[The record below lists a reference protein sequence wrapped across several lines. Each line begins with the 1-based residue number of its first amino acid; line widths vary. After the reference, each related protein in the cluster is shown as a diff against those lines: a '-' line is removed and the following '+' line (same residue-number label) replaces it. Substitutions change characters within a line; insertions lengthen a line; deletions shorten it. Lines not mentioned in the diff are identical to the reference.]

1 MPRGEASV
9 TINAPIEKIF
19 DVIADYGQMAHYAP
33 ISEVTNIKGN
43 PGEKGS
49 SADYTYHVL
58 GIKFTMHTTVLEAER
73 PRKVTTEETGGLS
86 GKFEWTLLPAGQGA
100 KVNVS
105 IDYSVPGGIL
115 GKIAN
120 QLLLERMNQKNM
132 ESMAQGL
139 KIYCEHK

>member
-1 MPRGEASV
+1 MPRAEASG
-9 TINAPIEKIF
+9 TINAPIEKVF
-19 DVIADYGQMAHYAP
+19 DVIADYAQMAHYAP

-58 GIKFTMHTTVLEAER
+58 GIKFTMHTTLLEVER
-73 PRKVTTEETGGLS
+73 PRKVTTEDTGGLS
-86 GKFEWTLLPAGQGA
+86 GNFEWTLEPQGQA
-100 KVNVS
+100 TKVNVR
-105 IDYSVPGGIL
+105 IDYSVPGGVL

-120 QLLLERMNQKNM
+120 RVLLERMNQKNM

-139 KIYCEHK
+139 KIYCEA

>member
-1 MPRGEASV
+1 MPTGKASV
-9 TINAPIEKIF
+9 TINAPIEKFF
-19 DVIADYGQMAHYAP
+19 DVIADYGQMAQYSP

-43 PGEKGS
+43 PGEKGT

-58 GIKFTMHTTVLEAER
+58 GIKFTMHTTILEAER

-86 GKFEWTLLPAGQGA
+86 GKFEWTLETQGPAT
-100 KVNVS
+100 KVDVR
-105 IDYSVPGGIL
+105 IDYSVPGGII

-132 ESMAQGL
+132 ESMAEGL
-139 KIYCEHK
+139 KIYCEHE